1 MENVKSKQVSRRSFL
16 KGAALL
22 ASISVVPA
30 VVVSKEAAAA
40 KMAKAALQYQ
50 DQPKGQLECAN
61 CVQYV
66 AGKSSKANGT
76 CNVVD
81 GSISPRGWCLAYAA
95 KG

>member
-1 MENVKSKQVSRRSFL
+1 MDNSKNQHVSRRSFL

-22 ASISVVPA
+22 ASIAVVPA
-30 VVVSKEAAAA
+30 VVVSKDAAAA

-50 DQPKGQLECAN
+50 DQPKGGLECVN

-66 AGKSSKANGT
+66 AGKSAKANGA
-76 CNVVD
+76 CNVVE
-81 GSISPRGWCLAYAA
+81 GAINPQGWCLAYAA